1 MKNTAI
7 LKKIY
12 TREEYLTLETQ
23 NDFKSEYYAG
33 EIFAM
38 AGGALNHNLIT
49 TNISGEL
56 RTALRD
62 KDCIVLSSDMKIRLK
77 HADAYVY
84 PDVSVLCGEPDY
96 HNDRKDIIT
105 NPKVIIEILSP
116 STAEFDRQEK
126 MLRYIQ
132 LPSLQEYVIIDS
144 RKIFVQVF
152 KRHEKGKWLTSLY
165 ESLDSEVAL
174 ETIDV
179 NIPMREIYFK
189 VEFETPK

>member
-38 AGGALNHNLIT
+38 AGGSLNHSLIAANT
-49 TNISGEL
+49 TRGLGN
-56 RTALRD
+56 ALRD
-62 KDCIVLSSDMKIRLK
+62 KDCIVLSSDLKIRLN
-77 HADAYVY
+77 HSDAYVY
-84 PDVSVLCGEPDY
+84 PDVSVVCGEPDY
-96 HNDRKDIIT
+96 HDDRSDIIT
-105 NPKVIIEILSP
+105 NPTIIIEVSSP
-116 STAEFDRQEK
+116 STADFDRQEK

-132 LPSLQEYVIIDS
+132 IPSLQEYVIIDS

-179 NIPMREIYFK
+179 NISMREIYFK